1 MFYHTLNF
9 GCFVQLWPG
18 CEGMVHVSQLAH
30 ERVEKASDVV
40 KVGDEIIVKAD
51 GYDNRGR
58 LNLSRKAA
66 LPKPEKK
73 EDKEPKEEKKTTKK
87 AKKEEEKVEKKTTR
101 KKKTE
106 E

>member
-1 MFYHTLNF
+1 MPRFSTCLGKSRYSKGKF
-9 GCFVQLWPG
+9 
-18 CEGMVHVSQLAH
+18 
-30 ERVEKASDVV
+30 R
-40 KVGDEIIVKAD
+40 VGDEIIVKAD